1 MMGLIEMDEIK
12 EYTVQLSAALRGSE
26 AYKAF
31 REVSRK
37 VSEEPQLRQRLDE
50 FRKKNYLLQN
60 GSNAY
65 DLFDD
70 VQNLER
76 EYEDMRK
83 NPVIQEYLA
92 AELQICR
99 IIQRCADEILT
110 SVDMEIEN
118 FADIIET
125 D

>member
-1 MMGLIEMDEIK
+1 M
-12 EYTVQLSAALRGSE
+12 QLSAALRGSK

-110 SVDMEIEN
+110 SVDMEIEKFCRYHRN
-118 FADIIET
+118 GLVLFLAGLMYW
-125 D
+125 

>member
-1 MMGLIEMDEIK
+1 M
-12 EYTVQLSAALRGSE
+12 QLSAALRGSE

-50 FRKKNYLLQN
+50 FRKKSYLLQN

-92 AELQICR
+92 AELQIC
-99 IIQRCADEILT
+99 ADEILI

>member
-1 MMGLIEMDEIK
+1 MMGLIEKK

>member
-1 MMGLIEMDEIK
+1 M
-12 EYTVQLSAALRGSE
+12 QLSAALRGSE

-76 EYEDMRK
+76 EYAEESGYTGVSGSGASDM
-83 NPVIQEYLA
+83 QDHSEM
-92 AELQICR
+92 CG
-99 IIQRCADEILT
+99 
-110 SVDMEIEN
+110 
-118 FADIIET
+118 
-125 D
+125 

>member
-1 MMGLIEMDEIK
+1 M
-12 EYTVQLSAALRGSE
+12 QLSAWHFAE
-26 AYKAF
+26 AKAYKAF
-31 REVSRK
+31 QGSWSRK

>member
-1 MMGLIEMDEIK
+1 M
-12 EYTVQLSAALRGSE
+12 
-26 AYKAF
+26 
-31 REVSRK
+31 SRK

-92 AELQICR
+92 AGFR
-99 IIQRCADEILT
+99 YGIIQRCADEILT
-110 SVDMEIEN
+110 SVDMEN
-118 FADIIET
+118 
-125 D
+125 

>member
-1 MMGLIEMDEIK
+1 M
-12 EYTVQLSAALRGSE
+12 QLSAALRGSE

-65 DLFDD
+65 DLF
-70 VQNLER
+70 ER

>member
-1 MMGLIEMDEIK
+1 MDEIK

-50 FRKKNYLLQN
+50 FRKKN
-60 GSNAY
+60 
-65 DLFDD
+65 
-70 VQNLER
+70 
-76 EYEDMRK
+76 
-83 NPVIQEYLA
+83 PVIQEYLA

>member
-1 MMGLIEMDEIK
+1 M
-12 EYTVQLSAALRGSE
+12 QLSAALRGSE

-92 AELQICR
+92 AE
-99 IIQRCADEILT
+99 RCADEILT

>member
-1 MMGLIEMDEIK
+1 M
-12 EYTVQLSAALRGSE
+12 QLSAALRGSE

-37 VSEEPQLRQRLDE
+37 VSEEPQLRQR
-50 FRKKNYLLQN
+50 LQN

-83 NPVIQEYLA
+83 NPVIQEYLE

>member
-1 MMGLIEMDEIK
+1 M
-12 EYTVQLSAALRGSE
+12 QLSAALRGSE

-50 FRKKNYLLQN
+50 FRKKNYLLQ
-60 GSNAY
+60 NAY

>member
-1 MMGLIEMDEIK
+1 MDEIK

-83 NPVIQEYLA
+83 NPLYRSIW
-92 AELQICR
+92 
-99 IIQRCADEILT
+99 QRSFRYAGSFRD
-110 SVDMEIEN
+110 VRMRY
-118 FADIIET
+118 
-125 D
+125 

>member
-1 MMGLIEMDEIK
+1 M
-12 EYTVQLSAALRGSE
+12 QLSAALRGSE

-99 IIQRCADEILT
+99 IIQRCSDEILT

>member
-1 MMGLIEMDEIK
+1 M
-12 EYTVQLSAALRGSE
+12 QLSAALRGSE

-50 FRKKNYLLQN
+50 FRKKNYLLR
-60 GSNAY
+60 SNAY

>member
-1 MMGLIEMDEIK
+1 MS
-12 EYTVQLSAALRGSE
+12 SAKRIICFRME
-26 AYKAF
+26 AMH
-31 REVSRK
+31 
-37 VSEEPQLRQRLDE
+37 
-50 FRKKNYLLQN
+50 
-60 GSNAY
+60 Y

-76 EYEDMRK
+76 EYEDMQK

>member
-1 MMGLIEMDEIK
+1 M
-12 EYTVQLSAALRGSE
+12 QLSAALRGSE

-76 EYEDMRK
+76 EYEDMQK

-118 FADIIET
+118 LQIS
-125 D
+125 

>member
-1 MMGLIEMDEIK
+1 M
-12 EYTVQLSAALRGSE
+12 QLSAALRGSE

-37 VSEEPQLRQRLDE
+37 VSEEPQLRQR
-50 FRKKNYLLQN
+50 
-60 GSNAY
+60 
-65 DLFDD
+65 FDD

>member
-1 MMGLIEMDEIK
+1 M
-12 EYTVQLSAALRGSE
+12 QLSAALRGSE

-50 FRKKNYLLQN
+50 FRKKSYLLQN
-60 GSNAY
+60 GNNAY